1 MFKAESLYCVV
12 LRLKSHALAFATNL
26 KTVNGS
32 KGMVR
37 KPSEIKKGTRITTT
51 KNKCRLKDKNG
62 KCKLHRFNAYNTK

>member
-12 LRLKSHALAFATNL
+12 LRLKSHALVFATNL

-37 KPSEIKKGTRITTT
+37 KPSEIKKRNQNNN
-51 KNKCRLKDKNG
+51 NKK
-62 KCKLHRFNAYNTK
+62 